1 MKIGVI
7 GAGAIGRTYAT
18 LWSAAG
24 HDIVLSSRNPQDLG
38 PVAQALGD
46 RVRIGTP
53 AEAARSGDVV
63 LLAVNYGTLDQ
74 AIEAM
79 RPHVRDKLVIDATNP
94 LRRVDGGGVERVLPD
109 DAVAG
114 PVTAAKL
121 PEARIAKALTTLWTG
136 HVEQHANVETP
147 TVAMPLAADDPAD
160 RSTVAGLIR
169 DAGLVPVDLGTL
181 ALSRP
186 LDPPSSIW
194 NVVLTAEELQDRVAA
209 WRRASGPD
217 APD

>member
-53 AEAARSGDVV
+53 AEAARFGDVV
-63 LLAVNYGTLDQ
+63 LLAVNYWTLDQ
-74 AIEAM
+74 AIEAI
-79 RPHVRDKLVIDATNP
+79 RPHVLGKLVIDATNP

-109 DAVAG
+109 DAIAG

-136 HVEQHANVETP
+136 YVEQHANVETP

-160 RSTVAGLIR
+160 RSTAADLIR

-181 ALSRP
+181 AQSRP

-209 WRRASGPD
+209 WHRASGPD